1 MKFEDFIGK
10 GQVRKASKDVSL
22 AKSLVKT
29 AYSDLKFLNAI
40 PLNENS
46 ARKVMGNY
54 YDVLRSIMEAIAV
67 LSGYKVY
74 SHEAF
79 AYFLKEKGEVVIAEK
94 FDRFRKIR
102 NKINYYGKGI
112 SIEEAKE
119 NSDEIKKIINVLK
132 LKYLEGI

>member
-10 GQVRKASKDVSL
+10 GQVRKASKDISL

-29 AYSDLKFLNAI
+29 AYTDLEFLNTV

-54 YDVLRSIMEAIAV
+54 YDVLR
-67 LSGYKVY
+67 
-74 SHEAF
+74 
-79 AYFLKEKGEVVIAEK
+79 FLKEKGEVIIAEK
-94 FDRFRKIR
+94 FDRFRKLR
-102 NKINYYGKGI
+102 NKINYYGKDI

>member
-10 GQVRKASKDVSL
+10 GQVRKTSKDISL
-22 AKSLVKT
+22 AKSLVRT
-29 AYSDLKFLNAI
+29 AYSDLKFLNTI

-46 ARKVMGNY
+46 ARKVIGNY
-54 YDVLRSIMEAIAV
+54 YDVLRSIMEAIAA

-79 AYFLKEKGEVVIAEK
+79 AYFLREKGEVAIAEK
-94 FDRFRKIR
+94 FDRFRRIR
-102 NKINYYGKGI
+102 NKINYYGKDI

-119 NSDEIKKIINVLK
+119 NSDEIKKIINALK